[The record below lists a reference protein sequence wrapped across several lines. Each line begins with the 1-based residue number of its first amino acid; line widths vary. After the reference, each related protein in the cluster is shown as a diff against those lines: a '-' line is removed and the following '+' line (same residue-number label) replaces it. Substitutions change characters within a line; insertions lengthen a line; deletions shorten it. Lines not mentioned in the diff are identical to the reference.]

1 MSSLRPDHLIKSEK
15 RLQDFLRPVLF
26 FSTASLYFPPR
37 GYGSEK
43 GQAVLDGDILLIPLV
58 HEGRRLGMLR
68 LTGVCPEQ
76 AAPLAPVLPHLLSPC
91 LQSMALEVQL
101 NQDPLTTVLRRE
113 IFLDCLAKHIQKL
126 ADSLRPGLGS
136 VEDSGLRPD
145 FALLVVKIANL
156 PTINRQGGH
165 AFGDQVLRQA
175 GQGIQTAS
183 GAHSQVSRT
192 LGDAFAVLL
201 PGVGPHSIHSR
212 AAHILE
218 AVRGLQFAHPVSG
231 ALIKAEVSSGGI
243 SFPQDVNGASLQIEA
258 RELSMHL
265 LDMASECQNRALR
278 QGTEE
283 VITPAD
289 VLRRCGRITE
299 VASPSRVHI
308 DLGSIHRARKGHHF
322 QVLAPEA
329 DDSDPPPKA
338 EIRLLQVQDTS
349 SLAEVLILPPGEGQV
364 HLHDPLR
371 LVEDP
376 DEYIHKRES
385 LKAVSASPTC
395 ELFFPNSSEF
405 FLHWAKVRRHTSR
418 FALALVSVP
427 HSHLQEALKILHHH
441 ARHLPQASMFTIYS
455 LGSLLVYLPEYT
467 PEESTAALKELLTA
481 LPSQAQEEAAAGI
494 GYYPCL
500 DITRGETLGLAKQAL
515 DHARLLPPPGLASL
529 DSTTLTLQG
538 DRAFARN
545 ELRQAMHAYNQ
556 ALLLDGS
563 NTLARNS
570 LAICLARVGEF
581 NQACTEFR
589 SILDVD
595 ENNYMAQYNYG
606 YVCLKLQDRD
616 QARTCFYR
624 CLELMPGHSYSLLRL
639 GQMAEEDGDLEQAQS
654 YCRQAAESAPDQGVP
669 HRVLG
674 RLAWKAGHRD
684 QARQHLHQALV
695 ATPQDPD
702 ALRLLARL
710 TLEQGDDPEVAE
722 SLLRRSL
729 GLQPDH
735 PESMELLN
743 WAVREGDGK

>member
-1 MSSLRPDHLIKSEK
+1 MSSLCPDHLIKYEK
-15 RLQDFLRPVLF
+15 RLQEFLRPVLS

-37 GYGSEK
+37 GHRSK
-43 GQAVLDGDILLIPLV
+43 QDQAVVDGDILLIPLV

-68 LTGVCPEQ
+68 LTGVCPKQ
-76 AAPLAPVLPHLLSPC
+76 SANLVPVLPHLLSPC
-91 LQSMALEVQL
+91 LQSMDLEVQL

-113 IFLDCLAKHIQKL
+113 TFLDCLAKHIQQL

-136 VEDSGLRPD
+136 VEDTGQRPD
-145 FALLVVKIANL
+145 FSLLAVKIANL

-165 AFGDQVLRQA
+165 AFGDRVLRQA
-175 GQGIQTAS
+175 GQEIQKAS

-192 LGDAFAVLL
+192 LGDTFAVLL

-212 AAHILE
+212 AGHILKD
-218 AVRGLQFAHPVSG
+218 VRGLQFAHPVSG
-231 ALIKAEVSSGGI
+231 APLKAEVSAGGI
-243 SFPQDVNGASLQIEA
+243 NFPQDITGASLQIQA

-265 LDMASECQNRALR
+265 LDMASECQKRAFHL
-278 QGTEE
+278 GTDE
-283 VITPAD
+283 VTTPVD

-299 VASPSRVHI
+299 VVSPSRVYI

-322 QVLAPEA
+322 QVLSPEA
-329 DDSDPPPKA
+329 DNSGSPAKA
-338 EIRLLQVQDTS
+338 EIRLRQVQDTS
-349 SLAEVLILPPGEGQV
+349 SLADVLIVPPGESEV

-371 LVEDP
+371 LLEDP
-376 DEYIHKRES
+376 DQYTDKRNSPE
-385 LKAVSASPTC
+385 ADSASPSF
-395 ELFFPNSSEF
+395 EQFFSNCSDF
-405 FLHWAKVRRHTSR
+405 FLHWAKARRDASR
-418 FALALVSVP
+418 FTLALVSVP
-427 HSHLQEALKILHHH
+427 HSHLQEAIKILHHH
-441 ARHLPQASMFTIYS
+441 ARNLPQASLFTIYS
-455 LGSLLVYLPEYT
+455 LGSLLMYLPEYT
-467 PEESTAALKELLTA
+467 PEASTATLRAFLTA
-481 LPSQAQEEAAAGI
+481 LPPQAQEEAAAGV

-500 DITRGETLGLAKQAL
+500 DVTRGETLGLAKQAL

-556 ALLLDGS
+556 ALLMDGS

-570 LAICLARVGEF
+570 LAICLARIGEF

-595 ENNYMAQYNYG
+595 ANNYMAQYNYG

-639 GQMAEEDGDLEQAQS
+639 GQMAEKDGDLEQAQS
-654 YCRQAAESAPDQGVP
+654 YCRQAAESAPDQGAP

-674 RLAWKAGHRD
+674 RLAWKSGHRD

-743 WAVREGDGK
+743 WAVRERGGE